1 MMSRWVSYR
10 SIQLKWRERVRAGV
24 KKSQKGAG
32 LLYTRLV
39 ATSLYAISRRCVSFC
54 GASASAVVVAASSD
68 VLLLLLL
75 LLLVMML
82 LLLAAGI
89 AEIPESFVYHLL
101 YALRGRKQGA
111 LRGHLLVRG
120 V

>member
-1 MMSRWVSYR
+1 M
-10 SIQLKWRERVRAGV
+10 RAGV

-39 ATSLYAISRRCVSFC
+39 ATSTSLYAISRRCVSFC